1 MGAMKIELLEDVEDL
16 GKAGSQPD
24 VDDETANQLVSA
36 GKARQL
42 NPFVITEAH
51 TQAPPMSSEKVA
63 GEVERLKREA
73 DEADASGKD
82 VQEAQGAEGA
92 RAAAATEAQA
102 GERPKGTLTAEQAGQ
117 TAGRAGKAR
126 TREKE

>member
-16 GKAGSQPD
+16 GKSGSQPD

-51 TQAPPMSSEKVA
+51 TQAPPMSTEKVE
-63 GEVERLKREA
+63 GEVARLRG
-73 DEADASGKD
+73 EADAATEAGKD
-82 VQEAQGAEGA
+82 VQAAQGAEGE
-92 RAAAATEAQA
+92 RAAAATQAQA
-102 GERPKGTLTAEQAGQ
+102 GERPKGTQTAEQAGQ
-117 TAGRAGKAR
+117 ARAKGR
-126 TREKE
+126 KE

>member
-16 GKAGSQPD
+16 GGAGSSPD
-24 VDDETANQLVSA
+24 VDDETANALVSA

-63 GEVERLKREA
+63 GEVERAKQA
-73 DEADASGKD
+73 AADATAAGKD
-82 VQEAQGAEGA
+82 VREAQGAEGA

-102 GERPKGTLTAEQAGQ
+102 GERPKGTQTAEQAGQ
-117 TAGRAGKAR
+117 TRSTGKAR
-126 TREKE
+126 KE